1 MIGIKKPFIE
11 KLSKTSECHERF
23 SFKKR
28 MLNLHKKRIKRIKEI
43 ALF

>member
-23 SFKKR
+23 SFEKR
-28 MLNLHKKRIKRIKEI
+28 MLNLHKKESRKSPCFEH
-43 ALF
+43 